1 MVKKTKKVY
10 VEPQVYTFA
19 VQEESAILAAS
30 PDVSFQPQV
39 IDAKEDNDDTN
50 LVGE

>member
-1 MVKKTKKVY
+1 MIKKTKKVY
-10 VEPQVYTFA
+10 VEPQVYTFV

-30 PDVSFQPQV
+30 PDVTFQPKV
-39 IDAKEDNDDTN
+39 IDAIEDKDDTD

>member
-1 MVKKTKKVY
+1 MIKKTKKVY

-30 PDVSFQPQV
+30 PDVTFQPKV
-39 IDAKEDNDDTN
+39 IDAIEDKDDTD

>member
-1 MVKKTKKVY
+1 MIKKTKKVY
-10 VEPQVYTFA
+10 VEPQVDTFA

-30 PDVSFQPQV
+30 PDVTFQPKV
-39 IDAKEDNDDTN
+39 IDASEDKDDTD

>member
-1 MVKKTKKVY
+1 MIKKTKKVY

-30 PDVSFQPQV
+30 PQPSLKPIV
-39 IDAKEDNDDTN
+39 VDADEDDTDN
-50 LVGE
+50 QLVGE